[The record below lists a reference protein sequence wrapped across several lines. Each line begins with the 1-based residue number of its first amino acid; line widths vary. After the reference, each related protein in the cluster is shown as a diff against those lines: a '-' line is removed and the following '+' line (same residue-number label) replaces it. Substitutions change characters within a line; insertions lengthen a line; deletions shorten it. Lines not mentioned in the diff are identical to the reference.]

1 MNCNYPNCK
10 NHKSCNLKEPPN
22 QEHQLLNNEINYW
35 LNELNQAKRR
45 IKEYSKVLNEIKN
58 HRYSYTINVYGNI
71 QYAPKQ
77 NCLGVTIRRPEHI
90 YYGWNLNKLEKN
102 VEEILETIKE
112 LRVKEFELRKMI
124 E

>member
-1 MNCNYPNCK
+1 MNCNQPNCK
-10 NHKSCNLKEPPN
+10 NHKNCNLKEPTN

-35 LNELNQAKRR
+35 LNELNQSKRR

-77 NCLGVTIRRPEHI
+77 NSLGVTIRRPEHI
-90 YYGWNLNKLEKN
+90 YYGWNLNKLEKH
-102 VEEILETIKE
+102 VEQIIETIKE
-112 LRVKEFELRKMI
+112 LRIKEFELRKMI
-124 E
+124 Q